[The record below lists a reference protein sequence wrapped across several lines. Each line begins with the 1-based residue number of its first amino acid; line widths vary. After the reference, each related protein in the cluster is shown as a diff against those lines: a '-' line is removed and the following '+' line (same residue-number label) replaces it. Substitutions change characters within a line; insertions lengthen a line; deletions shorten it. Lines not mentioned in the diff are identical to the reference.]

1 MGTALVTGASGGI
14 GKELAIQCAADG
26 QDVVL
31 TARDEAAL
39 HEVAAEIEALYQV
52 RTHVLPCDLSE
63 AGAPARIVDRLRS
76 QNITV
81 DILINNAGFG
91 VLGPFLAID
100 LATEIRMIEL
110 NIAAPTALTR
120 LLAPDMVQRKR
131 GFILNVA
138 STAAFQPGPLM
149 AVYYAS
155 KAYVLFLSEALSN
168 ELKGT
173 GVSVTALCPGPTR
186 TEFQAVAKMGDVKM
200 LRRPLMDATSVA
212 RIGYRGMKRGKSMV
226 IPGFLNKLA
235 AQSYRV
241 VPRRLLASIV
251 RRIQEP

>member
-14 GKELAIQCAADG
+14 GKELAIECAADG
-26 QDVVL
+26 HDVVL
-31 TARDEAAL
+31 VARDERAL
-39 HEVAAEIEALYQV
+39 GEVAEEIEAHYQV
-52 RTHVLPCDLSE
+52 RTHVLRCDLTE
-63 AGAPARIVDRLRS
+63 VGAPTRLVDRLRS
-76 QNITV
+76 QNLTV

-91 VLGPFLAID
+91 ALGPFLAID
-100 LATEIRMIEL
+100 LATQLRMIEL
-110 NIAAPTALTR
+110 NITVLTALSR
-120 LLAPDMVQRKR
+120 LLAPGMVERKR

-155 KAYVLFLSEALSN
+155 KAYVLSLSEALSN

-173 GVSVTALCPGPTR
+173 GVRVTALCPGPTR
-186 TEFQAVAKMGDVKM
+186 SEFQAAAGMGDVKM

-212 RIGYRGMKRGKSMV
+212 RIGYRGMKRGKRIV
-226 IPGFLNKLA
+226 IPGFLNKVA
-235 AQSYRV
+235 AQAYRV
-241 VPRRLLASIV
+241 APRGLLTAMV